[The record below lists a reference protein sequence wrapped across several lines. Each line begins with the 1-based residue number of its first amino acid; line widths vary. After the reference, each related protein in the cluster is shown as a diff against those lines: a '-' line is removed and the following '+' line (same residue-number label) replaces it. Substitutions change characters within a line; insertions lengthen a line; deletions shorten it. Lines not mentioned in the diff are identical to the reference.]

1 MDLNKLDEP
10 FPAADIEW
18 RVQSCGITKDSK
30 PWAMVLAYVTNRAIM
45 KRLDDVCGKAF
56 WRNEFQPAPDS
67 GVMCGISI
75 KVEEEW
81 ITKWDAAENTQVEA
95 VKGGMSGAM
104 KRAAVQWGIGR
115 YLYQLEE
122 GFAEISIEKKSGWN
136 RAKTKEQKIIYWR
149 PPALPDWAL
158 PPKQEPQQQPQQQ
171 NNAHT
176 LQQRTPDQY
185 LADFTGWAISCTDQ
199 IALKDAYDGLCKR
212 LTQHPELADKANKAY
227 QDQLS
232 DLNKA
237 A

>member
-10 FPAADIEW
+10 FPTADIEW
-18 RVQSCGITKDSK
+18 RVQSCGVTSNGK

-56 WRNEFQPAPDS
+56 WRNEFLPAPDS

-115 YLYQLEE
+115 YLYSLEE
-122 GFAEISIEKKSGWN
+122 GFAEVSLEKRNGWN
-136 RAKTKEQKIIYWR
+136 RASTKDKKTIYWT
-149 PPALPDWAL
+149 PPTLPAWAL
-158 PPKQEPQQQPQQQ
+158 P
-171 NNAHT
+171 
-176 LQQRTPDQY
+176 LQKNDAVVREVKGPDVGRGFDKI
-185 LADFTGWAISCTDQ
+185 LADFTAQASDCLSSEELKSIYTATWN
-199 IALKDAYDGLCKR
+199 ALAESSNHQTKCIDVFKHR
-212 LTQHPELADKANKAY
+212 NSELK
-227 QDQLS
+227 
-232 DLNKA
+232 KA

>member
-10 FPAADIEW
+10 FPTADIEW
-18 RVQSCGITKDSK
+18 RVQSCGVTNNGK

-115 YLYQLEE
+115 YLYSLEE
-122 GFAEISIEKKSGWN
+122 GFAEVSLEKRSGWS
-136 RAKTKEQKIIYWR
+136 RASTKDKKIIYWI
-149 PPALPDWAL
+149 PPSLPGWAL
-158 PPKQEPQQQPQQQ
+158 PPITEPQQQ
-171 NNAHT
+171 NNTHT
-176 LQQRTPDQY
+176 LQQRTPEQY

-212 LTQHPELADKANKAY
+212 LTQHPELSDKANKAY